1 MVGISVDS
9 LGSVDEF
16 LHEPEAIDA
25 VGVDWFF
32 AEMAGYLID
41 IFFDVFEWFFNADKA
56 DVVLVTADNHGDVFP
71 EIVLVEAD
79 WAS

>member
-41 IFFDVFEWFFNADKA
+41 IFFDVFE
-56 DVVLVTADNHGDVFP
+56 
-71 EIVLVEAD
+71 
-79 WAS
+79 